1 MRPRQDS
8 IHSTLDSLDLF
19 LFLFYVKLVS
29 TLVPVHQLFPLLRPL
44 MNKPSLTKLPK
55 SAPTYRYFL
64 SHYLVWILHSTY
76 YKYLRLIVYLF
87 VTDVCMYV
95 WVDGYI
101 VDWFAIFFTDMK
113 LHGEKM
119 WSYLSHSVLH
129 PQPIHALPNIGAQW
143 IEGMNGLYQK
153 LDVIE
158 VACYRLLCL
167 KLEGLSRKTDKLNNC
182 NSS

>member
-8 IHSTLDSLDLF
+8 AHSTLDSLDLF

-29 TLVPVHQLFPLLRPL
+29 TLVPVHQLFPLLRSL

-55 SAPTYRYFL
+55 SAPTYLL

-76 YKYLRLIVYLF
+76 YKYLRLIAYLF
-87 VTDVCMYV
+87 MTDVCMYG
-95 WVDGYI
+95 WMGGWIAGLICYLHLL
-101 VDWFAIFFTDMK
+101 ACK
-113 LHGEKM
+113 LHGKKNVI
-119 WSYLSHSVLH
+119 LSVSFSTASSAH
-129 PQPIHALPNIGAQW
+129 ILPNIDAHW

-158 VACYRLLCL
+158 VACCRLLCL
-167 KLEGLSRKTDKLNNC
+167 KL
-182 NSS
+182 